1 MRNID
6 WWNDN
11 VTFNYIILYIKRFDV
26 HFEAAKFV
34 KILCRG
40 SVDFDATLRTI
51 FKLKK
56 DLRTC

>member
-11 VTFNYIILYIKRFDV
+11 VTFNYIILYIKRFDF

-40 SVDFDATLRTI
+40 NVDFNATLRTI
-51 FKLKK
+51 FK
-56 DLRTC
+56 